1 MNLNSELIFQGEIA
15 RASGGI
21 VGCTDAFGD
30 VSNYHLE
37 KNLNYY

>member
-1 MNLNSELIFQGEIA
+1 MYLNSELIFQGEIA

-30 VSNYHLE
+30 VSYL
-37 KNLNYY
+37 K

>member
-1 MNLNSELIFQGEIA
+1 MFLNSELIFQGEIA

-30 VSNYHLE
+30 VSNYHI
-37 KNLNYY
+37 KINSK

>member
-1 MNLNSELIFQGEIA
+1 MFLNSELIFQGEIV

-30 VSNYHLE
+30 VSNYHFK
-37 KNLNYY
+37 KN